1 MWLVKKSLVPA
12 RGRNIYQI
20 IMCHFEQDA
29 LHIRIW
35 VAYICVQKKK
45 YLCAQACRNGKGA
58 SALLLSLLLRARQ
71 EHISRVSVCAGTRER
86 SERFLR
92 GNQVHLLNKKMDLYS
107 VPSPLLLPS
116 NDIFRELQLVLDEFR
131 IEAATTLE
139 EDWAQ
144 VRVKVEFK

>member
-1 MWLVKKSLVPA
+1 MWHAKKSLVPA

-35 VAYICVQKKK
+35 VAYICVRKKK

-71 EHISRVSVCAGTRER
+71 EPPHPARTHKSSVSLRRDTREKR
-86 SERFLR
+86 TLFKGE
-92 GNQVHLLNKKMDLYS
+92 
-107 VPSPLLLPS
+107 PSA
-116 NDIFRELQLVLDEFR
+116 F
-131 IEAATTLE
+131 
-139 EDWAQ
+139 
-144 VRVKVEFK
+144 VK

>member
-1 MWLVKKSLVPA
+1 MLY
-12 RGRNIYQI
+12 IYV
-20 IMCHFEQDA
+20 FG
-29 LHIRIW
+29 LHIYVCEKRSTY
-35 VAYICVQKKK
+35 ARKHAGMARERAPSSSPSSF
-45 YLCAQACRNGKGA
+45 AQGKNPPTP
-58 SALLLSLLLRARQ
+58 Q

-131 IEAATTLE
+131 IEAETTLE

-144 VRVKVEFK
+144 VWVKVEFK

>member
-1 MWLVKKSLVPA
+1 
-12 RGRNIYQI
+12 
-20 IMCHFEQDA
+20 MCA
-29 LHIRIW
+29 
-35 VAYICVQKKK
+35 KKK